1 MLIALGFAFV
11 IIAVFINKKFED
23 NDIVAII
30 GLTDISC
37 LFFLIAAL
45 IIPLSWSWLI
55 GLGIFFILVNLYA
68 IWCIAGEVKIFKHDN
83 VDTLSKEYNRHLTV
97 TSNYIKEA
105 NSNTNITGKK
115 RLQKY
120 YQLIVSKIDNRKNT
134 SEYLTTGEILSIIF
148 NPSYITTKRYYELER

>member
-1 MLIALGFAFV
+1 MLIALGFTFV
-11 IIAVFINKKFED
+11 IIAAFINKKFED
-23 NDIVAII
+23 NDIVAIL

-83 VDTLSKEYNRHLTV
+83 VDTLLKEYNRHLTV
-97 TSNYIKEA
+97 TYCWKKE
-105 NSNTNITGKK
+105 IT
-115 RLQKY
+115 
-120 YQLIVSKIDNRKNT
+120 
-134 SEYLTTGEILSIIF
+134 EILSVDCV
-148 NPSYITTKRYYELER
+148 KD